1 MARDRDLG
9 LLLDRRSPTADRPF
23 PNALRPVVEIDLGS
37 DSELSAW
44 LVRSQQGSPLPRTVQ
59 SLGFGVQSRLLDR
72 FYLPEIANEAV
83 VRTLFDIVAVV
94 YDSMTDAHV
103 NRATAARLLE
113 AAASAAGVDPLI
125 LDFGCGTGVAFDV
138 AGSKSPKCRLVGT
151 DISNSMLRLAQARGQ
166 RTVQMNAWRLD
177 PPSVDGAIASFVLH
191 YGVAKAD
198 LATLASSLRPDG
210 VFAANMFRMSE
221 EKMSVIDSELD
232 RLGLTLV
239 LREPFEAEQTSN
251 FLASYRKRS

>member
-1 MARDRDLG
+1 
-9 LLLDRRSPTADRPF
+9 
-23 PNALRPVVEIDLGS
+23 
-37 DSELSAW
+37 
-44 LVRSQQGSPLPRTVQ
+44 
-59 SLGFGVQSRLLDR
+59 
-72 FYLPEIANEAV
+72 
-83 VRTLFDIVAVV
+83 
-94 YDSMTDAHV
+94 
-103 NRATAARLLE
+103 
-113 AAASAAGVDPLI
+113 
-125 LDFGCGTGVAFDV
+125 
-138 AGSKSPKCRLVGT
+138 
-151 DISNSMLRLAQARGQ
+151 
-166 RTVQMNAWRLD
+166 MNAWRLD